1 MTINKNIMKIA
12 AIGFVGILGL
22 SGCNDSFM
30 DKYSE
35 TSITEEGFSSRLVI
49 WKSIQIICTDML
61 LPIIGMS
68 HPIM

>member
-12 AIGFVGILGL
+12 CDRIRWHFRVKRMY
-22 SGCNDSFM
+22 DSFM

-61 LPIIGMS
+61 LPIIGML

>member
-35 TSITEEGFSSRLVI
+35 TSITEEGFF
-49 WKSIQIICTDML
+49 KSAGDLETIQIICTDML